1 MLWIIPDFASLL
13 TVCSITR
20 SSVLPSSVRRVYQW
34 PTPGLK
40 TTAKMFADDT
50 KLYTRSD
57 TEHGPSDLQDDLD
70 TLQEWSR
77 KWLLKFHP
85 QKCCVLKVGRENEN
99 EYTMNQTQLDGE
111 TRRITPFF
119 IFHFSPLFF
128 NFTCI
133 NFAYITPKLSSVIPM
148 C

>member
-1 MLWIIPDFASLL
+1 
-13 TVCSITR
+13 
-20 SSVLPSSVRRVYQW
+20 
-34 PTPGLK
+34 
-40 TTAKMFADDT
+40 MFADDT

-111 TRRITPFF
+111 TRRITLNTTNKEKTLVL
-119 IFHFSPLFF
+119 SL
-128 NFTCI
+128 TI
-133 NFAYITPKLSSVIPM
+133 NCHSRTT
-148 C
+148 